1 MARGMVEAEVEVKA
15 ESRFRRVLAIARQQG
30 ARSLE
35 LRSAISLGC
44 LWQKQGK
51 RAEACE
57 LLAAI
62 YGWFSEGFATRDLQE
77 ARALLERPSS

>member
-1 MARGMVEAEVEVKA
+1 MVEAEIEVKA
-15 ESRFRRVLAIARQQG
+15 ESRFRQALAIARQQD

-35 LRSAISLGC
+35 LRAAISLGR
-44 LWQKQGK
+44 LWQKQGR

-62 YGWFSEGFATRDLQE
+62 HGWFSESFATRDLLE
-77 ARALLERPSS
+77 ARALLEALSS

>member
-1 MARGMVEAEVEVKA
+1 MRLR
-15 ESRFRRVLAIARQQG
+15 SRLSRVSDGPLRSPTRQQG

-35 LRSAISLGC
+35 LRAAISLGR
-44 LWQKQGK
+44 LWQKQGR

-77 ARALLERPSS
+77 ARAMLEELSS